1 MNQKT
6 RVQLSGMMF
15 LEYFIWGTWFV
26 AMGRYLSETLGAS
39 GVQIGT
45 AYGNAWFGAII
56 SPFFIGM
63 IADRFF
69 AAQKV
74 NGVLHLIGGVL
85 LYLLSTVQEVG
96 QFSWLILLYSV
107 VYMPTIGL
115 TNSIVFKQSNDATK
129 DFPQLRVVGT
139 VAWIIANVIVGQ
151 MNWGNTSYI
160 FLIPAVAS
168 IVFGVYSFTLPNTPA
183 NPSTD
188 TSIYKILGL
197 DALVMFKDRSYSI
210 FFIGSVLLCIPLSFY
225 YGFANVFLTSGAKL
239 TQVETTM
246 AVLGQGSE
254 VLFLLALPFFL
265 RVWGVRKILL
275 VGMAAWVVRYLLF
288 KFGYEGQSWML
299 YLGVLMHGIC
309 YDFFFATGQIYTDQK
324 ASPSIRNAAQG
335 LITFATYGLGLT
347 LGSWFSGQ
355 VAGNYTTNGVIDWS
369 ALWLVPAGIAAAVL
383 VVFLVLFSESNKQ
396 PATTPV

>member
-1 MNQKT
+1 
-6 RVQLSGMMF
+6 MMF
-15 LEYFIWGTWFV
+15 LQYFIWGTWFV
-26 AMGRYLSETLGAS
+26 AMGRYLSEALGAS

-74 NGVLHLIGGVL
+74 NGILHLLGAGL
-85 LYLLSTVQEVG
+85 LYYLSAVKDVG

-115 TNSIVFKQSNDATK
+115 TNSIVFKQSNDSTK

-139 VAWIIANVIVGQ
+139 VAWIVANVLIGQ
-151 MNWGNTSYI
+151 MNWGNTNYI
-160 FLIPAVAS
+160 FLIPAAAS
-168 IVFGVYSFTLPNTPA
+168 LAFAAYSFTLPNTPP
-183 NPSTD
+183 NPSSQ
-188 TSIYKILGL
+188 TSIYKVLGL
-197 DALVMFKDRSYSI
+197 DALVLFKDRSYSI

-265 RVWGVRKILL
+265 RTWGVRKILL

-288 KFGYEGQSWML
+288 KFGYEGQTWML

-324 ASPSIRNAAQG
+324 ASPDIRNAAQG

-355 VAGNYTTNGVIDWS
+355 VAGKYTTNGIIDWS
-369 ALWLVPAGIAAAVL
+369 AMWLVPAGIAAVVL
-383 VVFLVLFSESNKQ
+383 AVFLVLFSESQPKAGAQ
-396 PATTPV
+396 PA

>member
-26 AMGRYLSETLGAS
+26 AMGRYLSESLGAS

-74 NGVLHLIGGVL
+74 NGELHLIGGVL

-369 ALWLVPAGIAAAVL
+369 ALWLVPAGIAAVVL

>member
-1 MNQKT
+1 
-6 RVQLSGMMF
+6 MMF
-15 LEYFIWGTWFV
+15 LQYFIWGTWFV
-26 AMGRYLSETLGAS
+26 AMGRYLSEALGAS

-74 NGVLHLIGGVL
+74 NGILHLLGAGL
-85 LYLLSTVQEVG
+85 LYYLSVVKDVG

-115 TNSIVFKQSNDATK
+115 TNSIVFKQSNDSTK

-139 VAWIIANVIVGQ
+139 VAWIVANVLIGQ
-151 MNWGNTSYI
+151 MNWGNTNYI
-160 FLIPAVAS
+160 FVIPAAAS
-168 IVFGVYSFTLPNTPA
+168 LAFAAYSFTLPNTPP
-183 NPSTD
+183 NPSSQ
-188 TSIYKILGL
+188 TSIYKVLGL
-197 DALVMFKDRSYSI
+197 DALVLFKDRSYSI

-265 RVWGVRKILL
+265 RTWGVRKILL

-288 KFGYEGQSWML
+288 KFGYEGQTWML

-324 ASPSIRNAAQG
+324 ASPDIRNAAQG

-355 VAGNYTTNGVIDWS
+355 VAGKYTTNGIIDWS
-369 ALWLVPAGIAAAVL
+369 AMWLVPAGIAAVVL
-383 VVFLVLFSESNKQ
+383 AVFLVLFSESQPKAGAQ
-396 PATTPV
+396 PA

>member
-396 PATTPV
+396 TAQSAT

>member
-1 MNQKT
+1 
-6 RVQLSGMMF
+6 MMF
-15 LEYFIWGTWFV
+15 LQYFIWGTWFV
-26 AMGRYLSETLGAS
+26 AMGRYLSEALGAS

-74 NGVLHLIGGVL
+74 NGILHLLGAGL
-85 LYLLSTVQEVG
+85 LYYLSVVKDVG

-115 TNSIVFKQSNDATK
+115 TNSIVFKQSNDSTK

-139 VAWIIANVIVGQ
+139 VAWIVANVLIGQ
-151 MNWGNTSYI
+151 MNWGNTNYI
-160 FLIPAVAS
+160 FLIPAAAS
-168 IVFGVYSFTLPNTPA
+168 LAFAAYSFTLPNTPP
-183 NPSTD
+183 NPSSQ
-188 TSIYKILGL
+188 TSIYKVLGL
-197 DALVMFKDRSYSI
+197 DALVLFKDRSYSI

-265 RVWGVRKILL
+265 RTWGVRKILL

-288 KFGYEGQSWML
+288 KFGYEGQTWML

-324 ASPSIRNAAQG
+324 ASPDIRNAAQG

-355 VAGNYTTNGVIDWS
+355 VAGKYTTNGIIDWS
-369 ALWLVPAGIAAAVL
+369 AMWLVPAGIAAVVL
-383 VVFLVLFSESNKQ
+383 AVFLVLFSESQPKAGAQ
-396 PATTPV
+396 PA